1 MNDVTSDPAPTLT
14 QEESLKEAMG
24 KLETALLSPVLSG
37 ELESWVQTVQQSAR
51 GLDQQLQPY
60 INTVLHAQ
68 YKEIAKSDQ
77 ELLSRVEQMVEEDQQ
92 LVAEYQLFL
101 SDLDDLARRVPEVKK
116 HESKVAEQREL
127 LSERGVALIIRIRK
141 LQAAAA
147 TWLNEAC
154 YRDRGP
160 VD

>member
-1 MNDVTSDPAPTLT
+1 MNDMNETKQETT
-14 QEESLKEAMG
+14 QEGELKEAMAR
-24 KLETALLSPVLSG
+24 LETALLSPVLSG
-37 ELESWVQTVQQSAR
+37 ELESWVQTVEQSAR
-51 GLDQQLQPY
+51 ALDQRLQPY

-77 ELLSRVEQMVEEDQQ
+77 ELLSRVEQMVAEDQQ

-127 LSERGVALIIRIRK
+127 VSEQGEALIIRIRK
-141 LQAAAA
+141 LQVAAA